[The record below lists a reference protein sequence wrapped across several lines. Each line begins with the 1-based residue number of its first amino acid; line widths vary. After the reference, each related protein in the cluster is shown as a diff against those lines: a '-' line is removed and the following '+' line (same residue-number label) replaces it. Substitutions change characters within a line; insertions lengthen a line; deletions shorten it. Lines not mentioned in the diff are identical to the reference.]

1 MEKKTDANTPKFNA
15 RFNAEFNANKGE
27 RRKQKPKFNATDSH
41 QKNKRFTPPEVATK
55 YTGLYTEVF
64 KNGDISYIDRW
75 KSPNNKPK
83 GIRLGRKSKGM
94 TQQSAYALR
103 LTMIDQEKKEYIKS
117 LGEIHEPSEAPASEQ
132 ILSQRSTLCQTYL
145 GSI

>member
-1 MEKKTDANTPKFNA
+1 MIAKKY
-15 RFNAEFNANKGE
+15 
-27 RRKQKPKFNATDSH
+27 S
-41 QKNKRFTPPEVATK
+41 
-55 YTGLYTEVF
+55 GLYTEVL
-64 KNGDISYIDRW
+64 KNGDIPYIDRW

-94 TQQSAYALR
+94 TQQPTYALR

>member
-1 MEKKTDANTPKFNA
+1 
-15 RFNAEFNANKGE
+15 
-27 RRKQKPKFNATDSH
+27 
-41 QKNKRFTPPEVATK
+41 
-55 YTGLYTEVF
+55 
-64 KNGDISYIDRW
+64 
-75 KSPNNKPK
+75 
-83 GIRLGRKSKGM
+83 M